1 MEILKMIAESIIQIF
16 LSVMFIGSVS
26 YLFLNIIGG
35 EENAQSDEDDDDIE
49 R

>member
-16 LSVMFIGSVS
+16 LLVMFTGSVA
-26 YLFLNIIGG
+26 YLFSNIIVGK
-35 EENAQSDEDDDDIE
+35 ENAQSDEDDDDIE

>member
-1 MEILKMIAESIIQIF
+1 MEILKLIAESIIQIF

-26 YLFLNIIGG
+26 YLLSNIIG
-35 EENAQSDEDDDDIE
+35 NAQSDEDDDDLE

>member
-1 MEILKMIAESIIQIF
+1 MEILKLIAESIIQIF

-26 YLFLNIIGG
+26 YLLSNIIGG
-35 EENAQSDEDDDDIE
+35 EENAQSDEDDEDLE

>member
-16 LSVMFIGSVS
+16 LFVIFTGSVL
-26 YLFLNIIGG
+26 YLFSNIIGG
-35 EENAQSDEDDDDIE
+35 EENAQSDEDDDDLE

>member
-1 MEILKMIAESIIQIF
+1 MEILKMIAELIIQIF
-16 LSVMFIGSVS
+16 LFVMFIGSVS
-26 YLFLNIIGG
+26 YLFSNIIGG